1 MNFPCFPR
9 LFSLFAAS
17 SLFAQANADV
27 VTVHNG
33 GEILKSL
40 IERCDIVG
48 ISSSNAG
55 ARYALRTIRPSDI
68 ESSEFDSVV
77 INIQSGSKSSARP
90 QRLALFLREVERDS
104 SGAIQRYFIK
114 GTFDNNPASNG
125 GAPLVGTLSQIAF
138 SPSDTM
144 KVSLNNVYNFRGT
157 LTKIQQFDDSVT
169 KIFTTITGWDLA
181 IPSTFNKQA
190 ICAGRETSNQDAI
203 FVR

>member
-1 MNFPCFPR
+1 MNFSRFPQ
-9 LFSLFAAS
+9 LFSLLAAS
-17 SLFAQANADV
+17 SLFAQANAEV
-27 VTVHNG
+27 VRIPNG

-55 ARYALRTIRPSDI
+55 ARYALRTIRPGDI

-77 INIQSGSKSSARP
+77 INIQTANKSAGRP
-90 QRLALFLREVERDS
+90 QRLALFLNEVERDS
-104 SGAIQRYFIK
+104 SGEIQRYFIK

-125 GAPLVGTLSQIAF
+125 AAPLFGTLSQIAF

-169 KIFTTITGWDLA
+169 KIFTTVSGWDLA
-181 IPSTFNKQA
+181 IPSSFNKQA
-190 ICAGRETSNQDAI
+190 ICAGRESSNQDAI